1 MAASIRLAVDIGG
14 TFTDVALEQV
24 PDGGDPARPLTTVT
38 KVLTT
43 HDAPERGV
51 IEGATRVLERAGVA
65 AASVTTMVYGT
76 TLATNLLIE
85 RKGAPTGLLTT
96 EGFRD
101 SVEMRNESRYEQY
114 DLDIELPA
122 PLVPRRLRLGVAE
135 RISTR
140 GEVLVPL
147 DIAAV
152 AAAAQTFRAAE
163 VASVAVGFLHSYVD
177 DRHEHQAAEVLAE
190 ALPGVEIS
198 LSSEVS
204 PEMREYER
212 ISTTCANAYV
222 QPLMSNHLARLEAE
236 LHRIGIMCP
245 LFLML
250 SGGGITTLATARRF
264 PVRLVES
271 GPAGGAI
278 FAGHIARQLG
288 LGDVVSYDMGGT
300 TAKLCLIDDGTPHTS
315 RSFEVARIYRFMKGS
330 GLPLR
335 IPVIDM
341 VEIGAG
347 GGSLAHIDAL
357 GRIAVGPESAGSE
370 PGPACYG
377 RGGTGAAVT
386 DADLLLGRIDPDDF
400 AGGTMRLETA
410 AATAA
415 LEGAVGARLGLAPVE
430 AALGVSE
437 MVDENMANAAR
448 VHAIESGEIV
458 EARTL
463 IAFGGAAPLHAAR
476 IAEKLGV
483 SRVIVPPGA
492 GVGSAL
498 GFLRAPVAYEV
509 TRSFH
514 QRLSH
519 LDGAACNALLDTM
532 RAEARSVV
540 EPGAAGRPLV
550 ESRLAY
556 MRYVGQGHEVGVELP
571 VRIESQRL
579 DETSPDTL
587 TAAFVKEYHRLY
599 QRSIPHQEIEILS
612 WVLSLGTEPDPVAT
626 IPVDDVDGGE
636 APTTAP
642 EPSGRRR
649 LVDPATGDTVDA
661 LVYQRSQLSPGQ
673 QVAGPAVIV
682 ETDTATVVSG
692 RFTAAVHPL
701 GHLVLTAR
709 AAATA
714 TAPEPQTA
722 GTEADN
728 TSTALARIHQH
739 VMWNRLIAVVE
750 EQAQAL
756 VRTAFSTSVREAG
769 DLAAA
774 VFDRQGRMLAQA
786 VTGTP
791 GHINALA
798 SCVVHF
804 LDAHPIDT
812 MEPGDVFI
820 TNDPWLASGH
830 QHDITVATP
839 VFVQGRPVAVVANT
853 CHVVDIGGR
862 GFTPD
867 GRQVYEEGLNIPILH
882 LFRRGEV
889 NDTLM
894 AIVRMNVR
902 ESTQVVGDLYSF
914 TAANDIAA
922 QRLAAMMAEF
932 AIDDLGPLADF
943 IVTSS
948 REATIERIRTLPRG
962 TFRNTLTMD
971 GYERPVTLAAAVTVG
986 DGTIHVDYTGTSP
999 ASNHGINLVLNYTK
1013 AYTTYGIKVAVAP
1026 DIPNNH
1032 GSIEVFTFDAP
1043 EGCILNAPRPYPVAA
1058 RHIIGHLLPDTILG
1072 CVHQMLGGGVQ
1083 AEGSSALWNVQ
1094 LRSGPSVSVSTEF
1107 EGEIPSFDMM
1117 HFNSGGTGA
1126 RPTLDGLS
1134 ATGFPSGVRGV
1145 PVEATESIVP
1155 IIFWRKE
1162 LRADSGGAGR
1172 HRGGLGQVIELG
1184 GVGGAPF
1191 DVLAMFERVDNAAIG
1206 RNGGGPGLKGQVE
1219 LASGARLRPKG
1230 QQPVPAHD
1238 RLVLG
1243 LPGGGGFGPPH
1254 ERPVDQVLGDVADGY
1269 VSAAAAAELY
1279 GVVVGPDG
1287 TLDQTA
1293 TAAARTGAAHPS

>member
-51 IEGATRVLERAGVA
+51 IEGAIRVLERAGVA
-65 AASVTTMVYGT
+65 ASAVTTMVYGT

-122 PLVPRRLRLGVAE
+122 PLVPRRLRLGVPE
-135 RISTR
+135 RISAR

-147 DIAAV
+147 DTAAV
-152 AAAAQTFRAAE
+152 AAAAETFRAAG

-177 DRHEHQAAEVLAE
+177 DRHERRAAEVLTE

-236 LHRIGIMCP
+236 LHRIGVDCP

-370 PGPACYG
+370 PGPACYS

-400 AGGTMRLETA
+400 AGGTMRLDTS

-415 LEGAVGARLGLAPVE
+415 LDGAVGARLGLGPVD

-514 QRLSH
+514 QRLSQ
-519 LDGAACNALLDTM
+519 LDGAACNALLDAM

-550 ESRLAY
+550 ENRLAY

-571 VRIESQRL
+571 VRIESERL

-612 WVLSLGTEPDPVAT
+612 WVLSLGTEPDAVTT
-626 IPVDDVDGGE
+626 ISLDDVDGGDPAT
-636 APTTAP
+636 APAAP

-649 LVDPATGDTVDA
+649 LVDPATGETVDA
-661 LVYQRSQLSPGQ
+661 LVYQRSQLTPGQ
-673 QVAGPAVIV
+673 HVAGPAVIV

-714 TAPEPQTA
+714 STPAEGADHTTE
-722 GTEADN
+722 GTSA
-728 TSTALARIHQH
+728 ALARIHQH

-902 ESTQVVGDLYSF
+902 EATQVVGDLYSF

-922 QRLAAMMAEF
+922 QRLVAMMAEF
-932 AIDDLGPLADF
+932 GIDDLGPLADF
-943 IVTSS
+943 IVDSS
-948 REATIERIRTLPRG
+948 RDATIERIRALPRG
-962 TFRNTLTMD
+962 TFRNSLTMD

-1072 CVHQMLGGGVQ
+1072 CVHQMLAGGVQ

-1094 LRSGPSVSVSTEF
+1094 LRSGPSVSVDTGF
-1107 EGEIPSFDMM
+1107 EGDIPSFDMM

-1126 RPTLDGLS
+1126 RPSLDGLS

-1172 HRGGLGQVIELG
+1172 RRGGLGQAIELG

-1206 RNGGGPGLKGQVE
+1206 RNGGLPGAMGEVA
-1219 LASGARLRPKG
+1219 LASGPRLRPKG

-1254 ERPVDQVLGDVADGY
+1254 ERPVEDVLGDIADGY
-1269 VSAAAAAELY
+1269 VSAASAAELY
-1279 GVVVGPDG
+1279 GVVVDASGN
-1287 TLDQTA
+1287 LDEAA
-1293 TAAARTGAAHPS
+1293 TVEARSR

>member
-24 PDGGDPARPLTTVT
+24 PDGGDPARPLTTVA

-51 IEGATRVLERAGVA
+51 IDGATRVLERAGVA
-65 AASVTTMVYGT
+65 PAAVSTMIYGT

-114 DLDIELPA
+114 DLNIELPT
-122 PLVPRRLRLGVAE
+122 PLVPRRLRLGVPE
-135 RISTR
+135 RISAR

-147 DIAAV
+147 DTAAV
-152 AAAAQTFRAAE
+152 AAAADTFRAAG

-177 DRHEHQAAEVLAE
+177 DRHERRAAEVLAE

-222 QPLMSNHLARLEAE
+222 QPLMSSHLARLEAE
-236 LHRIGIMCP
+236 LGRIGITCP
-245 LFLML
+245 VFLML

-386 DADLLLGRIDPDDF
+386 DADVLLGRIDPHDF
-400 AGGTMRLETA
+400 AGGTMRLDDGA
-410 AATAA
+410 ASAA
-415 LEGAVGARLGLAPVE
+415 LDGAMGARLGLGPVD

-514 QRLSH
+514 QRLSR
-519 LDGAACNALLDTM
+519 LDEAACNALLDTM

-571 VRIESQRL
+571 VRIESERL

-612 WVLSLGTEPDPVAT
+612 LGAVARQARSGGHGPDRRGGPGGNARRAGGPEAEP
-626 IPVDDVDGGE
+626 
-636 APTTAP
+636 
-642 EPSGRRR
+642 GRRR
-649 LVDPATGDTVDA
+649 LVDPATGETVDA
-661 LVYQRSQLSPGQ
+661 VVHQRSHLAPGHRID
-673 QVAGPAVIV
+673 GPRRDRGDRHRHRGV
-682 ETDTATVVSG
+682 G
-692 RFTAAVHPL
+692 PVHGHRAPL
-701 GHLVLTAR
+701 GHLVLTAG
-709 AAATA
+709 AATA
-714 TAPEPQTA
+714 PTPPAATARRDRRHQRRPGPDPPARDVEP
-722 GTEADN
+722 AD
-728 TSTALARIHQH
+728 
-739 VMWNRLIAVVE
+739 
-750 EQAQAL
+750 
-756 VRTAFSTSVREAG
+756 
-769 DLAAA
+769 
-774 VFDRQGRMLAQA
+774 
-786 VTGTP
+786 
-791 GHINALA
+791 
-798 SCVVHF
+798 
-804 LDAHPIDT
+804 
-812 MEPGDVFI
+812 
-820 TNDPWLASGH
+820 
-830 QHDITVATP
+830 
-839 VFVQGRPVAVVANT
+839 
-853 CHVVDIGGR
+853 
-862 GFTPD
+862 
-867 GRQVYEEGLNIPILH
+867 
-882 LFRRGEV
+882 RRG
-889 NDTLM
+889 
-894 AIVRMNVR
+894 R
-902 ESTQVVGDLYSF
+902 
-914 TAANDIAA
+914 
-922 QRLAAMMAEF
+922 
-932 AIDDLGPLADF
+932 
-943 IVTSS
+943 
-948 REATIERIRTLPRG
+948 
-962 TFRNTLTMD
+962 
-971 GYERPVTLAAAVTVG
+971 
-986 DGTIHVDYTGTSP
+986 GTSP
-999 ASNHGINLVLNYTK
+999 GPT
-1013 AYTTYGIKVAVAP
+1013 GP
-1026 DIPNNH
+1026 
-1032 GSIEVFTFDAP
+1032 
-1043 EGCILNAPRPYPVAA
+1043 PRPSPPAC
-1058 RHIIGHLLPDTILG
+1058 G
-1072 CVHQMLGGGVQ
+1072 
-1083 AEGSSALWNVQ
+1083 
-1094 LRSGPSVSVSTEF
+1094 
-1107 EGEIPSFDMM
+1107 
-1117 HFNSGGTGA
+1117 
-1126 RPTLDGLS
+1126 RPGR
-1134 ATGFPSGVRGV
+1134 GRCRVR
-1145 PVEATESIVP
+1145 P
-1155 IIFWRKE
+1155 
-1162 LRADSGGAGR
+1162 
-1172 HRGGLGQVIELG
+1172 
-1184 GVGGAPF
+1184 
-1191 DVLAMFERVDNAAIG
+1191 
-1206 RNGGGPGLKGQVE
+1206 
-1219 LASGARLRPKG
+1219 
-1230 QQPVPAHD
+1230 
-1238 RLVLG
+1238 
-1243 LPGGGGFGPPH
+1243 
-1254 ERPVDQVLGDVADGY
+1254 
-1269 VSAAAAAELY
+1269 
-1279 GVVVGPDG
+1279 
-1287 TLDQTA
+1287 
-1293 TAAARTGAAHPS
+1293 

>member
-24 PDGGDPARPLTTVT
+24 PGGGDPARPLTTVA

-51 IEGATRVLERAGVA
+51 IDGATRVLERAGVA
-65 AASVTTMVYGT
+65 ASAVTAMVYGT

-122 PLVPRRLRLGVAE
+122 PLVPRRLRLGVPE
-135 RISTR
+135 RISAR
-140 GEVLVPL
+140 GEVLIPL
-147 DIAAV
+147 DTAAV
-152 AAAAQTFRAAE
+152 AAAAETFRTAG
-163 VASVAVGFLHSYVD
+163 VASVAIGFLHSYID
-177 DRHEHQAAEVLAE
+177 DRHERRAAEVLAE

-222 QPLMSNHLARLEAE
+222 QPLMSSHLARLEAE
-236 LHRIGIMCP
+236 LGRIGITCP
-245 LFLML
+245 VFLML

-370 PGPACYG
+370 PGPASYG

-386 DADLLLGRIDPDDF
+386 DADVLLGRIDPEDF
-400 AGGTMRLETA
+400 AGGTMRLDTTA
-410 AATAA
+410 ASAA
-415 LEGAVGARLGLAPVE
+415 LDGVVGARLGLGPVD

-514 QRLSH
+514 QRLSQ
-519 LDGAACNALLDTM
+519 LDGAACNTLLDMM

-550 ESRLAY
+550 ENRLAY

-571 VRIESQRL
+571 VRIESARL

-612 WVLSLGTEPDPVAT
+612 WVLSLGTEPDPVVMM
-626 IPVDDVDGGE
+626 PLDDLDGPDGGV
-636 APTTAP
+636 AGDAP

-649 LVDPATGDTVDA
+649 LVDAATGETVDA
-661 LVYQRSQLSPGQ
+661 LVYQRSQLRSGHR
-673 QVAGPAVIV
+673 VDGPAVIV

-692 RFTAAVHPL
+692 RFSAAVHPL

-709 AAATA
+709 AGAAA
-714 TAPEPQTA
+714 APGSA
-722 GTEADN
+722 
-728 TSTALARIHQH
+728 ALARIHQH

-839 VFVQGRPVAVVANT
+839 VFVNGRPVAVVANT

-894 AIVRMNVR
+894 AVVRMNVR

-922 QRLAAMMAEF
+922 QRLVAMMAEF
-932 AIDDLGPLADF
+932 GIDDLGPLADF
-943 IVTSS
+943 IVSSS
-948 REATIERIRTLPRG
+948 REATIERIRALPRG
-962 TFRNTLTMD
+962 TFRNSLTMD

-1032 GSIEVFTFDAP
+1032 GSIEVFTFYAP
-1043 EGCILNAPRPYPVAA
+1043 EGCIPTPPAP
-1058 RHIIGHLLPDTILG
+1058 
-1072 CVHQMLGGGVQ
+1072 
-1083 AEGSSALWNVQ
+1083 
-1094 LRSGPSVSVSTEF
+1094 
-1107 EGEIPSFDMM
+1107 
-1117 HFNSGGTGA
+1117 
-1126 RPTLDGLS
+1126 
-1134 ATGFPSGVRGV
+1134 
-1145 PVEATESIVP
+1145 
-1155 IIFWRKE
+1155 
-1162 LRADSGGAGR
+1162 
-1172 HRGGLGQVIELG
+1172 
-1184 GVGGAPF
+1184 
-1191 DVLAMFERVDNAAIG
+1191 
-1206 RNGGGPGLKGQVE
+1206 
-1219 LASGARLRPKG
+1219 
-1230 QQPVPAHD
+1230 
-1238 RLVLG
+1238 
-1243 LPGGGGFGPPH
+1243 
-1254 ERPVDQVLGDVADGY
+1254 
-1269 VSAAAAAELY
+1269 
-1279 GVVVGPDG
+1279 
-1287 TLDQTA
+1287 
-1293 TAAARTGAAHPS
+1293 